1 MSQTARKC
9 LPTCEFFRCGQRALY
24 LHTGKAFCRWA
35 DDECA
40 GATCSYVSCVRGR
53 LLANGICGMS
63 IKRKTVEE
71 RGPEEVEV
79 PKVKLKGK
87 VLQKLG
93 DEEVI

>member
-1 MSQTARKC
+1 M
-9 LPTCEFFRCGQRALY
+9 
-24 LHTGKAFCRWA
+24 
-35 DDECA
+35 
-40 GATCSYVSCVRGR
+40 
-53 LLANGICGMS
+53 ANGICGMS